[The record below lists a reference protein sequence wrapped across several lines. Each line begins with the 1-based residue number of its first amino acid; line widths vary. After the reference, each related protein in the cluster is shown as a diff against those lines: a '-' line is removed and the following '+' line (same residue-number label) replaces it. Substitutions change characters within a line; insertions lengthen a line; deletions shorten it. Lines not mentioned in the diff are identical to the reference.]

1 MGHSS
6 QGDEFFDFDNF
17 FDIPSDYVDSNPT
30 SVNSIS
36 PKDFDLTYNDLDGSN
51 WDSGL
56 DMCTQFPFT
65 DFVNHEPSF
74 QEYFGDADAEPVVDP
89 NDILQLPSTSP
100 SEVFVGSELDSTWLP
115 GAHGYDD
122 HYYSTIRH
130 MVESQAAVDPSC
142 SSKKE
147 KRREAAIALH
157 LQRLQDAP
165 LPETDMSSD
174 SNTSFPSP
182 PWSVSHDPACA
193 SPATTSLSDST
204 KSPTPPSADA
214 TPGGIE
220 LVLDLNMN
228 TPANLPRKQ
237 KPRSRAQKENY
248 IKVRKHG
255 ACEKHRKQH
264 KRCNCLDIKGVRLN
278 VNNPALSTT
287 AVLDATRQTSLP
299 LHSPSHVQPRHVSLT
314 KQTQP
319 GVLPPTVES
328 PKTVVWKHR
337 ERDVRRSPQDN
348 YSVTAPSPLDVY
360 RGRHSPGSLSKP
372 MNAANTGQLRAQVLQ
387 PYRST
392 TPWRGVDQTP
402 SVPGRLMS
410 PTQSLLV
417 TTSKQQSVLERGICH
432 SAVNRVSSGSPQT
445 ITWRVRQ
452 VPKGNNEGSLR
463 IQSTSAEMNSLPLQS
478 VSTNR
483 SSSGGSQQ
491 LRIAQTISTVTSQQ
505 VPRAALGTN
514 NTAMAMTSKSP
525 SDFHFNFTTVTGY
538 FLQDDPKTDP
548 DNFDYVS
555 SNFGLI
561 PRSYDSDT
569 EFDPEGRKTQWE
581 RFKYHIDKLNRDSGP
596 ETQFKLLFLG
606 RHGEGVHNVA
616 ESKYG
621 TELWDCYWSLQNG
634 DETGTW
640 VDARLTPLGI
650 SQAETANQAWRT
662 QIQNNIPSP
671 QSYYVSPLN
680 RCLATASIT
689 FKDLGLPHTEPFR
702 PLIKEL
708 LRETLGLHTC
718 DSRSSKTAIAEEYPL
733 YRFEEG
739 FAEEDPLYDPEL
751 RESDSARDV
760 RLRELLSD
768 VFAHDESTV
777 VSLTAHSGA
786 ITSILEG
793 GEG

>member
-1 MGHSS
+1 MSADQLLYSMGHSS

-74 QEYFGDADAEPVVDP
+74 QEYFGDSANAEPVVDP

-100 SEVFVGSELDSTWLP
+100 SEVFVGSEFDNAWLP

-182 PWSVSHDPACA
+182 QWSVSHDPACA

-220 LVLDLNMN
+220 LILDLNMN

-264 KRCNCLDIKGVRLN
+264 KRCNCLEIKGVRLN
-278 VNNPALSTT
+278 VNNPALSPTT

-299 LHSPSHVQPRHVSLT
+299 LHSPSHVRPRHVSLT

-319 GVLPPTVES
+319 GVLPPTVKT

-360 RGRHSPGSLSKP
+360 HGRHSPGSLSKP
-372 MNAANTGQLRAQVLQ
+372 MNAANTGQLRAQVPQ

-392 TPWRGVDQTP
+392 TPLRGVDQTP

-410 PTQSLLV
+410 PTQTLLV

-432 SAVNRVSSGSPQT
+432 SAANRVSSGSPQT

-452 VPKGNNEGSLR
+452 VPNGNNEGSLR
-463 IQSTSAEMNSLPLQS
+463 IQSTSVEMNSLPLQS

-491 LRIAQTISTVTSQQ
+491 LRISQTMSTVTSQQ
-505 VPRAALGTN
+505 VSVGNYCTALSSY
-514 NTAMAMTSKSP
+514 A
-525 SDFHFNFTTVTGY
+525 TTVIFKSGLA
-538 FLQDDPKTDP
+538 FAGFWQSIGSA
-548 DNFDYVS
+548 VS
-555 SNFGLI
+555 SAGGMFGRLAVFASKEHWFARKGMGLI
-561 PRSYDSDT
+561 
-569 EFDPEGRKTQWE
+569 
-581 RFKYHIDKLNRDSGP
+581 
-596 ETQFKLLFLG
+596 
-606 RHGEGVHNVA
+606 
-616 ESKYG
+616 
-621 TELWDCYWSLQNG
+621 
-634 DETGTW
+634 
-640 VDARLTPLGI
+640 
-650 SQAETANQAWRT
+650 
-662 QIQNNIPSP
+662 
-671 QSYYVSPLN
+671 
-680 RCLATASIT
+680 
-689 FKDLGLPHTEPFR
+689 
-702 PLIKEL
+702 
-708 LRETLGLHTC
+708 
-718 DSRSSKTAIAEEYPL
+718 
-733 YRFEEG
+733 
-739 FAEEDPLYDPEL
+739 
-751 RESDSARDV
+751 
-760 RLRELLSD
+760 
-768 VFAHDESTV
+768 
-777 VSLTAHSGA
+777 
-786 ITSILEG
+786 
-793 GEG
+793 

>member
-1 MGHSS
+1 MSADQLLYSMGHSS

-74 QEYFGDADAEPVVDP
+74 QEYFGDSANAEPVVDP

-100 SEVFVGSELDSTWLP
+100 SEVFVGSEFDNAWLP

-182 PWSVSHDPACA
+182 QWSVSHDPACA

-220 LVLDLNMN
+220 LILDLNMN

-264 KRCNCLDIKGVRLN
+264 KRVSKPTMPLGVQ
-278 VNNPALSTT
+278 S
-287 AVLDATRQTSLP
+287 TSLP
-299 LHSPSHVQPRHVSLT
+299 LHSPSHVRPRHVSLT

-319 GVLPPTVES
+319 GVLPPTVKT

-360 RGRHSPGSLSKP
+360 HGRHSPGSLSKP
-372 MNAANTGQLRAQVLQ
+372 MNAANTGQLRAQVPQ

-392 TPWRGVDQTP
+392 TPLRGVDQTP

-410 PTQSLLV
+410 PTQTLLV

-432 SAVNRVSSGSPQT
+432 SAANRVSSGSPQT

-452 VPKGNNEGSLR
+452 VPNGNNEGSLR
-463 IQSTSAEMNSLPLQS
+463 IQSTSVEMNSLPLQS

-491 LRIAQTISTVTSQQ
+491 LRISQTMSTVTSQQ
-505 VPRAALGTN
+505 VSVGNYCTALSSY
-514 NTAMAMTSKSP
+514 A
-525 SDFHFNFTTVTGY
+525 TTVIFKSGLA
-538 FLQDDPKTDP
+538 FAGFWQSIGSA
-548 DNFDYVS
+548 VS
-555 SNFGLI
+555 SAGGMFGRLAVFASKEHWFARKGMGLI
-561 PRSYDSDT
+561 
-569 EFDPEGRKTQWE
+569 
-581 RFKYHIDKLNRDSGP
+581 
-596 ETQFKLLFLG
+596 
-606 RHGEGVHNVA
+606 
-616 ESKYG
+616 
-621 TELWDCYWSLQNG
+621 
-634 DETGTW
+634 
-640 VDARLTPLGI
+640 
-650 SQAETANQAWRT
+650 
-662 QIQNNIPSP
+662 
-671 QSYYVSPLN
+671 
-680 RCLATASIT
+680 
-689 FKDLGLPHTEPFR
+689 
-702 PLIKEL
+702 
-708 LRETLGLHTC
+708 
-718 DSRSSKTAIAEEYPL
+718 
-733 YRFEEG
+733 
-739 FAEEDPLYDPEL
+739 
-751 RESDSARDV
+751 
-760 RLRELLSD
+760 
-768 VFAHDESTV
+768 
-777 VSLTAHSGA
+777 
-786 ITSILEG
+786 
-793 GEG
+793 